1 MKITGLAQQLTAVV
15 YHRLDDA
22 ITELGG
28 PAKSFGERLVL
39 TADEL
44 QVQAD
49 LNVHRVVNWILLLDC
64 GGPCTGSSTREW
76 QMVRMTDPARLSH
89 LIPLPA
95 DNSDVST
102 GSRVIQFAHLT
113 LCANQPS
120 APALHSFLP
129 ALDRKSTRLNSSH

>member
-22 ITELGG
+22 RTELGG

-49 LNVHRVVNWILLLDC
+49 LNVHRVVNWILLLDY
-64 GGPCTGSSTREW
+64 GGPCTGVRSTREW
-76 QMVRMTDPARLSH
+76 QTVRMTDRARLSH

-102 GSRVIQFAHLT
+102 GSRVI
-113 LCANQPS
+113 
-120 APALHSFLP
+120 
-129 ALDRKSTRLNSSH
+129 

>member
-49 LNVHRVVNWILLLDC
+49 LNVHRVVNWILLLDY
-64 GGPCTGSSTREW
+64 GGPCTGSFN
-76 QMVRMTDPARLSH
+76 ARIADGADDSSCSPQSSYSASGGQLRRKH
-89 LIPLPA
+89 RIAGYTIRPLDFLCQSA
-95 DNSDVST
+95 RSEER
-102 GSRVIQFAHLT
+102 RVG
-113 LCANQPS
+113 
-120 APALHSFLP
+120 
-129 ALDRKSTRLNSSH
+129 